1 MLRAEVGEAE
11 REAVRRRVMFE
22 DMGRVMRGELERWE
36 GEKVED
42 FRGGVETFL
51 EGCVEAQKEVSLFFC
66 VFIFTFPAFFSDS
79 QASCPTK
86 STIIEGGVHVLTCDC
101 VSKI

>member
-11 REAVRRRVMFE
+11 REAVRRRVVFE

-51 EGCVEAQKEVSLFFC
+51 EGCVEAQKEVSI
-66 VFIFTFPAFFSDS
+66 FIPL
-79 QASCPTK
+79 SCNFHHL
-86 STIIEGGVHVLTCDC
+86 GN
-101 VSKI
+101 